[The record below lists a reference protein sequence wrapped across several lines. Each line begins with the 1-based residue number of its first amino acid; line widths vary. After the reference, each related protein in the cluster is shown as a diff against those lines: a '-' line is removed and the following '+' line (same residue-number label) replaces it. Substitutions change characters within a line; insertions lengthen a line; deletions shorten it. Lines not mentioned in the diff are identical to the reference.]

1 MLLAVQLKFNFVGD
15 ILYKT
20 DKWNGLGKE
29 FEKIGGR
36 IFYFPYTQSTSS
48 TLVNQTLKKLRM
60 GNA

>member
-1 MLLAVQLKFNFVGD
+1 M
-15 ILYKT
+15 YKT

-36 IFYFPYTQSTSS
+36 IFYFPYTQSISS